1 MNYYYDVLINLQDK
15 YCQFYEWDVTDSL
28 MHVKK
33 IIINHIDSTT
43 YEEIY
48 SNKIKVASSFLESIY
63 NKAKLKDNTLIP
75 YMAIFCD
82 TKNAMVIEF
91 NEYGESIS
99 KSSLLLEDEINIC
112 ELTYNVGKKTLDYEI
127 IAHEGE
133 KIETKQIERIKRLI
147 LLEINKTYEEQNFSK
162 LKFIFV
168 EWFGYLE
175 DDINQIINKMAN
187 RLEEEIGDA
196 EYHIYDLIRL
206 SYNNV

>member
-1 MNYYYDVLINLQDK
+1 MNYYYDVMINLQDK
-15 YCQFYEWDVTDSL
+15 YCQFYEWDITDNL
-28 MHVKK
+28 MHIKK
-33 IIINHIDSTT
+33 IIINHVDSTT
-43 YEEIY
+43 YEDIY
-48 SNKIKVASSFLESIY
+48 SNKIKVTSSFLESIY

-112 ELTYNVGKKTLDYEI
+112 ELTYNVGKKTLDYEKLSP
-127 IAHEGE
+127 EGE
-133 KIETKQIERIKRLI
+133 KIETKQIERIKKLI
-147 LLEINKTYEEQNFSK
+147 LLEINKAYEEENFSK

-175 DDINQIINKMAN
+175 DDINKIINKMAN
-187 RLEEEIGDA
+187 KLEEEIGDA